1 MTMRWRNGATAE
13 GMGLESAR
21 EGPRFKSSAAGLK
34 RKLSAAGFSLV
45 VLFPLLV
52 LGRTLG
58 GPACR
63 RPSRERRVCTYRQ
76 TVANT
81 HADRDVEGEAG

>member
-21 EGPRFKSSAAGLK
+21 EGSVSV
-34 RKLSAAGFSLV
+34 FSRGPEEEV
-45 VLFPLLV
+45 ECGCFFSCGSFSLLV
-52 LGRTLG
+52 LRRTLG

-63 RPSRERRVCTYRQ
+63 RPSWERRVCTYRQ

-81 HADRDVEGEAG
+81 HADRGVEGEAG